1 MEKITLAELKERQQ
15 ISSLDEYFNMDSSP
29 EADYDRFKD
38 IFPKSVEAI
47 EKLPTDKIY
56 VNTADYQDSNFAFE
70 RYGSMRAWAYQA
82 LEWAYMDDY
91 DEEAEPDDWHNVNIY
106 RLFAGFKEETV
117 IDTIN
122 EYWQIELAELEVKNM
137 DKEMQTKILSQWL
150 KGSVDWLIDR
160 QEGCGTYKLDDHL
173 AVCVGWSAGYS
184 NEPDESVIQA
194 IDDLTYAVNVALK
207 VWTSDGMRTDLDYI
221 NAPYYKNG
229 DVVDIEVSV
238 SEDENYDKL
247 AEYFLKEYEGLKD
260 LEIRDDGLIISPK
273 PLKTFYISV
282 TETLKKTVEV
292 RAEDKYEAIQK
303 VSDAYHNEQ
312 VVLDSDD
319 YVDVDF
325 DDVTDDTIYN
335 YELGGMPKFYEVQ

>member
-1 MEKITLAELKERQQ
+1 M
-15 ISSLDEYFNMDSSP
+15 N
-29 EADYDRFKD
+29 
-38 IFPKSVEAI
+38 
-47 EKLPTDKIY
+47 
-56 VNTADYQDSNFAFE
+56 
-70 RYGSMRAWAYQA
+70 
-82 LEWAYMDDY
+82 
-91 DEEAEPDDWHNVNIY
+91 
-106 RLFAGFKEETV
+106 
-117 IDTIN
+117 
-122 EYWQIELAELEVKNM
+122 
-137 DKEMQTKILSQWL
+137 KEMQTKQLSQWL
-150 KGSVDWLIDR
+150 KDSVNWLIDH
-160 QEGCGTYKLDDHL
+160 QEGCCTNKLDDHL
-173 AVCVGWSAGYS
+173 AVCVGWSSGYS

-194 IDDLTYAVNVALK
+194 IDDLTYAVNVAIK
-207 VWTSDGMRTDLDYI
+207 VWTSDDMRTDLDYI

-229 DVVDIEVSV
+229 DVVDIEVSI
-238 SEDENYDKL
+238 SKNENYDKL

-260 LEIRDDGLIISPK
+260 LEIRDDGLIISSK

-303 VSDAYHNEQ
+303 VSDAYHDEQ

>member
-15 ISSLDEYFNMDSSP
+15 IASLDEYTDMDLSH
-29 EADYDRFKD
+29 EEDYNRFKG

-47 EKLPTDKIY
+47 EKLPIDKIY
-56 VNTADYQDSNFAFE
+56 VNTEDLQGDDFAFY

-91 DEEAEPDDWHNVNIY
+91 DEEAEPDDWKTVNVY
-106 RLFAGFKEETV
+106 RLFAGFKEETI

-122 EYWQIELAELEVKNM
+122 EYWQIELAELEVNM
-137 DKEMQTKILSQWL
+137 NKEMQTKQLSQWL
-150 KGSVDWLIDR
+150 KDSVNCLIDH

-173 AVCVGWSAGYS
+173 AVCVGWSGGYS
-184 NEPDESVIQA
+184 NEPDESLIQG
-194 IDDLTYAVNVALK
+194 IDDLTFAIDAAIK
-207 VWTSDGMRTDLDYI
+207 VWTSDSMRTDLDYI
-221 NAPYYKNG
+221 NVPYYENG
-229 DVVDIEVSV
+229 DVIDIGISI
-238 SEDENYDKL
+238 SKNEDYDKL

-260 LEIRDDGLIISPK
+260 LEIRDDGLIISSK
-273 PLKTFYISV
+273 PIKTFYISV

-292 RAEDKYEAIQK
+292 HAEDKYEAIQK
-303 VSDAYHNEQ
+303 VSDAYCDGQ

-319 YVDVDF
+319 YVEVDF
-325 DDVTDDTIYN
+325 SDETEETINN

>member
-1 MEKITLAELKERQQ
+1 MEKITLEELKERQQ

-91 DEEAEPDDWHNVNIY
+91 DEHAEPDDWHKVNIY

-137 DKEMQTKILSQWL
+137 DKETQTKILSQWL
-150 KGSVDWLIDR
+150 KDSVDWLIDH
-160 QEGCGTYKLDDHL
+160 QAGCCTYKLDDHL
-173 AVCVGWSAGYS
+173 AVCVGWSAGYGD
-184 NEPDESVIQA
+184 EPREDVIQA
-194 IDDLTYAVNVALK
+194 IDDLNYAVDVALK
-207 VWTSDGMRTDLDYI
+207 VWTSDDLRTDLDFI
-221 NAPYYKNG
+221 NAPYYENG
-229 DVVDIEVSV
+229 DVVDIGVSI
-238 SEDENYDKL
+238 SEDEDYDKL

-260 LEIRDDGLIISPK
+260 LEIRDDGLIIPS
-273 PLKTFYISV
+273 KT
-282 TETLKKTVEV
+282 
-292 RAEDKYEAIQK
+292 R
-303 VSDAYHNEQ
+303 
-312 VVLDSDD
+312 
-319 YVDVDF
+319 
-325 DDVTDDTIYN
+325 
-335 YELGGMPKFYEVQ
+335 